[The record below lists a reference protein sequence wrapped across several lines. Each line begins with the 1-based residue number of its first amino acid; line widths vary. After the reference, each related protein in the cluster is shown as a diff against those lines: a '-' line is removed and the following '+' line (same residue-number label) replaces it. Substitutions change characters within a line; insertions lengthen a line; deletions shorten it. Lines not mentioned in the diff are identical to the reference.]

1 MNANCMTAKNVEST
15 TYANTVSWITW
26 TRMISRTPNNKTAT
40 ATRIQPMETKCKIV
54 KYNVYI
60 AGAEKP

>member
-1 MNANCMTAKNVEST
+1 MNVNSMTALNVEST

-40 ATRIQPMETKCKIV
+40 VKRIKPMETKCKIV
-54 KYNVYI
+54 KYNVYT
-60 AGAEKP
+60 AGAEKL